1 MIDRTRFVIA
11 IAAAGAL
18 IWLYAVIL
26 HQGAE
31 GVRISIERQN
41 NDARNAA
48 DDARSAYDSC
58 RDDGRVWDFGAG
70 RCGGPAADRRR

>member
-1 MIDRTRFVIA
+1 MIDRTRLVIA

-18 IWLYAVIL
+18 IWVYAVIL

-41 NDARNAA
+41 NEARNSA
-48 DDARSAYDSC
+48 DDARSAYDRC
-58 RDDGRVWDFGAG
+58 LDDGGLWNFGAG
-70 RCGGPAADRRR
+70 RCDGSAPRRGD